1 MAIRDKLNE
10 RVSPLIEFRHPGERL
25 ESVFLAQTT
34 TWMGVRRYSNYVVAV
49 TDRSVVVFSAG
60 LFTRATPRDE
70 VASFPRDALTGLER
84 HAFRHGPRGEDT
96 VTLEAKVVVQ
106 APRVMPLHDKD
117 RLRA

>member
-70 VASFPRDALTGLER
+70 VASFPRDALTG
-84 HAFRHGPRGEDT
+84 
-96 VTLEAKVVVQ
+96 
-106 APRVMPLHDKD
+106 RVGVS
-117 RLRA
+117 AWSAGG